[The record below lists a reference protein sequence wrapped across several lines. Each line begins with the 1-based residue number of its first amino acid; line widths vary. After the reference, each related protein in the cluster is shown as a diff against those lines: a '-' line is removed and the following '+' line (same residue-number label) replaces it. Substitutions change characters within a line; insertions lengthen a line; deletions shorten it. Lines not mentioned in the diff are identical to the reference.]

1 MYLSIELCLAPET
14 EDQLITK
21 FGTKDHALLFKKIS
35 EMDNVFFNIYE
46 ISQNDKNKVIKFTN
60 NFYDDM

>member
-1 MYLSIELCLAPET
+1 
-14 EDQLITK
+14 
-21 FGTKDHALLFKKIS
+21 
-35 EMDNVFFNIYE
+35 MDNVFFNIYE